1 MKHRHGAYKVAADV
15 KATAILIPEDREK
28 PESEPEDPA
37 VAEWSAL
44 AQDHYESVEQLSL
57 SVHWSFAL
65 IRELDDLSQGTMI
78 LLPNLTNGV
87 EDTPKPTAGTTLED
101 ATPMARGFAR
111 ALEANGILCDRTRSR
126 LPAKLV
132 VLDPAANANNLPSSQ
147 SRASWRAAR
156 CPLAAQ
162 LPFLTTCQGTKYHDH
177 STA

>member
-1 MKHRHGAYKVAADV
+1 MKHKRGVSKVAADV

-28 PESEPEDPA
+28 PEPEPEDPA
-37 VAEWSAL
+37 VAEWSVL

-57 SVHWSFAL
+57 SIHWSFSL
-65 IRELDDLSQGTMI
+65 IRELDDLSQV
-78 LLPNLTNGV
+78 LNLTNGV